1 MTSLIIK
8 YKTFEGEISERQ
20 ISDIKTETQD
30 SIDAFCHVRNERRSF
45 KIGNISQAI
54 DADTGELVENIW
66 KYLGMELAPDG
77 REILLSITAK
87 YLSAIK
93 ALKFFSL
100 ITRGFSFR
108 ERSHLVLFIQ
118 THTISDDY
126 SSEEVDSW
134 LQQLWCG
141 NIYSYKDGNTNEYF
155 QLLDSIAL
163 VIKLEC
169 KVVALNIAR
178 GSGRRPILKEVL
190 DQIELDF
197 GVGTR

>member
-87 YLSAIK
+87 YLKDKIVS
-93 ALKFFSL
+93 
-100 ITRGFSFR
+100 R
-108 ERSHLVLFIQ
+108 E
-118 THTISDDY
+118 T
-126 SSEEVDSW
+126 
-134 LQQLWCG
+134 
-141 NIYSYKDGNTNEYF
+141 
-155 QLLDSIAL
+155 
-163 VIKLEC
+163 
-169 KVVALNIAR
+169 
-178 GSGRRPILKEVL
+178 
-190 DQIELDF
+190 
-197 GVGTR
+197 